1 MENMKSAKTAKN
13 QSKNH
18 NFRNGLLVG
27 LGLGAVGGGVGGYF
41 VARKQLLK
49 KAKED
54 IRRARKRGYEE
65 GVDQA
70 TKEAQEWID
79 ENILVVDNDDPEAIQ
94 KAIDEKIAKNEEKN
108 QLLAKNEAK
117 KPVEVTVSDT
127 ADAANAEYEAAIDA
141 KVADADDWD
150 LSIDD
155 EEAYKRSEERS
166 KYLELVEKYQKNPED
181 APMHIS
187 RKQFDEESYLEKVY
201 VTYYSGDNV
210 FAADLDADN
219 PMDAWQNFG
228 VVNGNDLFTTHVIA
242 DDDENDDP
250 NIVYIR
256 NFAMN
261 CVYEVT
267 RTKESY
273 AALKSGEIYLKE

>member
-1 MENMKSAKTAKN
+1 MEKAKTAKN

-54 IRRARKRGYEE
+54 IKRARKRGYDE

-79 ENILVVDNDDPEAIQ
+79 ENILVVNSTDSEEIQ
-94 KAIDEKIAKNEEKN
+94 KAIEAKNAKNEP
-108 QLLAKNEAK
+108 K
-117 KPVEVTVSDT
+117 KPVEVTISDN
-127 ADAANAEYEAAIDA
+127 ADAANAEYDAAIA
-141 KVADADDWD
+141 KKLADIDNWD
-150 LSIDD
+150 LKIDEND
-155 EEAYKRSEERS
+155 ENNDSEAMKRSEERAR
-166 KYLELVEKYQKNPED
+166 YLELVEGYQKNPED

-187 RKQFDEESYLEKVY
+187 RKQFDEEAYLDKVY
-201 VTYYSGDNV
+201 VTYYAGDNV
-210 FAADLDADN
+210 FACDLDADN
-219 PMDAWQNFG
+219 PMDAFNNFG
-228 VVNGNDLFTTHVIA
+228 VVNGNDLFTTRVI

-250 NIVYIR
+250 DITFIR

-261 CVYEVT
+261 SVYEVT
-267 RTKESY
+267 RTQQSY